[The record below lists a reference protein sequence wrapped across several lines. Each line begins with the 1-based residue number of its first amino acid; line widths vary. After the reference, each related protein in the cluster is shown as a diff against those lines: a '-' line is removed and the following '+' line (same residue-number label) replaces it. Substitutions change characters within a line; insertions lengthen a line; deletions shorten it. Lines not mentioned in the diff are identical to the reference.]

1 MKHSYSND
9 DTCLSTDVIDEI
21 LEEDFDALLDEDSK
35 ILHSIEGTLLEEEIF
50 AEFDEFIAM
59 TADENSDSESDTE
72 DQPFEKITIN
82 TDYKIKTSIEEPP
95 TDLELKPLPD
105 NLKYHKQAFA
115 WKTTDI
121 PGICPSFCKHKI
133 QLLDDKKPVVQ
144 KQRRLNPNMKEVV
157 KKEIMKLLD
166 TAPYSSFK
174 MIIHHKRIL
183 ILCISLDHFSCCFAY
198 IAMLPKRWKDI
209 CKEAREAIQNDTKD
223 KDPPMDD
230 YLKRTI
236 WGCKRLE
243 TNSLNFS
250 KKTLHLNSTMNVEEL
265 LNH

>member
-35 ILHSIEGTLLEEEIF
+35 ILHSIE
-50 AEFDEFIAM
+50 
-59 TADENSDSESDTE
+59 
-72 DQPFEKITIN
+72 
-82 TDYKIKTSIEEPP
+82 
-95 TDLELKPLPD
+95 
-105 NLKYHKQAFA
+105 
-115 WKTTDI
+115 DI

-174 MIIHHKRIL
+174 MIIHHKRTL
-183 ILCISLDHFSCCFAY
+183 ILCISLDRFSCCFAY
-198 IAMLPKRWKDI
+198 IVMLPKRWKDI
-209 CKEAREAIQNDTKD
+209 CKAAREVIQNDTKD
-223 KDPPMDD
+223 EDPPMMDD
-230 YLKRTI
+230 HLKRTI

-243 TNSLNFS
+243 TNSVYAEAALGF
-250 KKTLHLNSTMNVEEL
+250 KTMRFQGARSSSTRDTRGRGTRSRVKDMGEEL
-265 LNH
+265 KTK